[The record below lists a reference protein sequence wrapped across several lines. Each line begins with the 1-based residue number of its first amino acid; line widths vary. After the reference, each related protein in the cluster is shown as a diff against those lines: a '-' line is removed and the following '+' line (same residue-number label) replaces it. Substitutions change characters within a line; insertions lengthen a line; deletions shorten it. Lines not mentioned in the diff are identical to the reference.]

1 MAHPRK
7 VPFLSPDGYTYWS
20 GRMRAYMQSQGEDVW
35 DISQSATFAVL
46 PMAQRVMPALV
57 AQHEAN
63 FKAVNI
69 LFLGLGPNEYERDGV
84 VPRVATSLSDFEL
97 YRL

>member
-1 MAHPRK
+1 MTTK
-7 VPFLSPDGYTYWS
+7 VSSLDALGYNFWKV
-20 GRMRAYMQSQGEDVW
+20 RMRAFLQSQGADLWEMIVHP
-35 DISQSATFAVL
+35 TFVVL
-46 PMAQRVMPALV
+46 QNRAERNTPAIV

-69 LFLGLGPNEYERDGV
+69 LFSGLGPNEYERDGV
-84 VPRVATSLSDFEL
+84 VPRVATSWSDSEL